1 MRPRAQDTASTRTR
15 SLGGPGLSRTEAAP
29 VGEGALAPGASG
41 AEVALKSF
49 MASTPPGAT
58 LAMLVGDL
66 GADSTILRDPSRLA
80 GSQPSGY
87 GWFGGGGGGETRIAD
102 AACFGQPLERAKEVE
117 APTEAMTF
125 AEDNA
130 KEVIV
135 GMMNKFELD
144 GELVNFRGMLHVT
157 RSFYEEASISP
168 RVIPAFGS

>member
-1 MRPRAQDTASTRTR
+1 MVWGR
-15 SLGGPGLSRTEAAP
+15 
-29 VGEGALAPGASG
+29 
-41 AEVALKSF
+41 
-49 MASTPPGAT
+49 
-58 LAMLVGDL
+58 
-66 GADSTILRDPSRLA
+66 
-80 GSQPSGY
+80 
-87 GWFGGGGGGETRIAD
+87 GGGGETRIAD

-157 RSFYEEASISP
+157 RSFYEDASISP